1 MAPIFSTLL
10 LLLGV
15 FTCLAAA
22 QDLHPSGAGGPSKRW
37 VSIFATM
44 PQLCEP
50 ANLPPAP
57 FNDSGSK
64 FYNATLRQTFKVTQ
78 TASKLRLQISNAF
91 GGSSLPIT
99 AASIAFPA
107 NGSAGTSA
115 IDTKSLKT
123 LSFSGQPGYEVPN
136 GALVLSDTI
145 DFPVKAESI
154 VTVSLYFAR
163 GQPSES
169 ITAHPG
175 SRTTSYITF
184 GNQIST
190 ADFVNSSSNT
200 VTRTDHWYFVSGLE
214 AEASVPGASAL
225 AIVGDSITD
234 GRGSTTNQN
243 NRWPDILVSR
253 MQKDPATRN
262 IAVLNQAAGGNRI
275 LQDGLGPNALGRI
288 DRDVLAQPGVKYA
301 IIFEGVNDIGTAA
314 TDAATQ
320 QATGTR
326 VIAAYDQMIT
336 RLQRFGIKV
345 FGATITP
352 FTGPGQVYGDPERE
366 KTRQRV
372 NKWIRESGRFDG
384 VVDFDQ
390 VVRDPNAQDQLD
402 VRYDVG
408 DHLHL
413 NPAGYVAMGEAVDLR
428 LFRP

>member
-1 MAPIFSTLL
+1 MASLYTTLL

-15 FTCLAAA
+15 FSCLTTA
-22 QDLHPSGAGGPSKRW
+22 QAPQAVGARKPW
-37 VSIFATM
+37 LSIWASM

-57 FNDSGSK
+57 FNDTGAK
-64 FYNATLRQTFKVTQ
+64 FRNATLRQTFKVSQ

-99 AASIAFPA
+99 AASIALSA

-115 IDTKSLKT
+115 INPASVKT

-136 GALVLSDTI
+136 GALVLSDLV
-145 DFPVKAESI
+145 DFPVKAETI
-154 VTVSLYFAR
+154 VTVSLYFAT
-163 GQPSES
+163 GQRSEL

-175 SRTTSYITF
+175 SRTTSFITF
-184 GNQIST
+184 GNQISA
-190 ADFVNSSSNT
+190 ADFTNSTDNT
-200 VTRTDHWYFVSGLE
+200 VTRTDHWYFVSAIE
-214 AEASVPGASAL
+214 AEGSSPASAAL

-243 NRWPDILVSR
+243 NRWPDILLSR
-253 MQKDPATRN
+253 MQKNPATRN
-262 IAVLNQAAGGNRI
+262 IAILNQAAGGNRI
-275 LQDGLGPNALGRI
+275 LNDGLGPNALGRI
-288 DRDVLAQPGVKYA
+288 DRDVISQPGVKYA
-301 IIFEGVNDIGTAA
+301 IIFEGVNDIGTGA

-320 QATGTR
+320 QAIGTR

-352 FTGPGQVYGDPERE
+352 FTGPGQTYGDPERE

-372 NKWIRESGRFDG
+372 NTWIRESGKFDG
-384 VVDFDQ
+384 LIDFDK
-390 VVRDPNAQDQLD
+390 VVRDPSAPEKLNPL
-402 VRYDVG
+402 YDVN

-413 NPAGYVAMGEAVDLR
+413 NPAGYVAMGEAVDLA
-428 LFRP
+428 LFRL